1 MKKLL
6 KTLLLLIFIVMVN
19 GCTSKNYETKI
30 GTMNDLSKVISE
42 AKASWGHPFFKT
54 SISFENGVSE
64 TYNLYDTIKVN
75 AINYKD
81 YDEVLSL
88 EINYKEQI
96 INNLIFNLSF
106 KKNLSE
112 TTYNYTKNFLKNALS
127 EIFKDLDDKTIN
139 NILDELNYPIYKNF
153 KKNKFKK
160 KNKEIIINER
170 NKIISEF
177 ESDKFKISFSN
188 L

>member
-75 AINYKD
+75 TINYKD

-112 TTYNYTKNFLKNALS
+112 TTYNYAKNFLKNALS
-127 EIFKDLDDKTIN
+127 EIFKDLDDKKIN
-139 NILDELNYPIYKNF
+139 DILNELNFPKYKNIL
-153 KKNKFKK
+153 KKEFNNEK
-160 KNKEIIINER
+160 KEIIINE
-170 NKIISEF
+170 NSKIISEF
-177 ESDKFKISFSN
+177 KNKEMKIYFSN